1 MAIPLSLKGLT
12 PREAITD
19 TAYRLARSFDHNDIN
34 AFNSAISEDAVLELN
49 ITEPLMFTGIS
60 NIRAATFDRVV
71 KMDTSHMLSNIR
83 VDVQQGAKE
92 ATLQC
97 YTLSQH
103 CPLGM
108 GKDVKAPKYLAG
120 AEFMFEMDFHEG
132 DGNGDGLWKI
142 RRWIAGLVW
151 AEGDESLILSN

>member
-1 MAIPLSLKGLT
+1 MATPLSLTGLT

-34 AFNSAISEDAVLELN
+34 AFNSAISEGAILELN
-49 ITEPLMFTGIS
+49 ITEPLTFSGIS
-60 NIRAATFDRVV
+60 NIRAATFDRIV

-83 VDVQQGAKE
+83 VDVQQNAKE

-103 CPLGM
+103 CPLGR
-108 GKDVKAPKYLAG
+108 GRDVKAPKYLAG
-120 AEFMFEMDFHEG
+120 AEFVFEMVFDEG
-132 DGNGDGLWKI
+132 DGSGLWKI
-142 RRWIAGLVW
+142 RRWVADLVW
-151 AEGDESLILSN
+151 AEGDESLIL